1 MTASMLQRLLKYP
14 HAAVFDKSPAAQL
27 AFRLSHPDGAT
38 WRVADETLT
47 VTAGDARH
55 SYALAGLT
63 FAELQSVLQADGFL
77 VSALPATLSG
87 RPAIMLAEG
96 SGDERQSNGDHL
108 FTFTSLLWVM
118 LSGYAVELREA
129 RDNVQQA
136 LRQMVLGQAEDIWL
150 DLWGALYDQQRKP
163 GELDAAFAPR
173 IRREAFRL
181 RVNAI
186 AIEQAVL
193 DATGYD
199 ITIEEPW
206 RKIFTLDESA
216 LSGPHKFYD
225 GDRVGYH
232 LIQPVASTGVDW
244 SVILPVIHRNRA
256 AGIEVLPPYT
266 QIGDAVQAG
275 GTVVTSG
282 RYPMRGRADR
292 YEDRALLD
300 FSAIEET
307 SIPNRP
313 FYHEQNILRFGGTAV
328 PTKRWSEYPNGPWQP
343 LKWSDTAYIA
353 SQEASREYRVYYSAV
368 KYEGQHWPDYRTWND
383 IGSYTWSDY
392 NALGSTT
399 TSQRYAW
406 TLDGSWL
413 LNGSKQLGPY
423 ED

>member
-27 AFRLSHPDGAT
+27 AFLLSHPDGAA
-38 WRVADETLT
+38 WRVADEVLT
-47 VTAGDARH
+47 VTAGDATH

-63 FAELQSVLQADGFL
+63 FAELQSALQADGFV
-77 VSALPATLSG
+77 VSALPGALAG
-87 RPAIMLAEG
+87 RQAIMLAEG

-118 LSGYAVELREA
+118 LSGYAIELREA
-129 RDNVQQA
+129 KDNVQQA

-173 IRREAFRL
+173 IKREAFRL

-206 RKIFTLDESA
+206 QNIFTLDESA
-216 LSGPHKFYD
+216 LSGPHKLYD
-225 GDRVGYH
+225 GDRIGYH

-275 GTVVTSG
+275 GTAVTSG
-282 RYPMRGRADR
+282 RYPMHGRSDR

-300 FSAIEET
+300 FSTIEET

-313 FYHEQNILRFGGTAV
+313 FYHEQNILRFGGVAV
-328 PTKRWSEYPNGPWQP
+328 PTKRWSEYPNGSWLPV
-343 LKWSDTAYIA
+343 KWSDTAYLA
-353 SQEASREYRVYYSAV
+353 SQIASREYRVYYSAV
-368 KYEGQHWPDYRTWND
+368 DYEGQQWPNTRTWQE
-383 IGSYTWSDY
+383 ISGFTWAEY
-392 NALGSTT
+392 NVVCSTAH
-399 TSQRYAW
+399 SQ
-406 TLDGSWL
+406 S
-413 LNGSKQLGPY
+413 S
-423 ED
+423 

>member
-27 AFRLSHPDGAT
+27 AFRLSHPGGAA
-38 WRVADETLT
+38 WRVADEVLA
-47 VTAGDARH
+47 VTAGDETH
-55 SYALAGLT
+55 SYALAGIT
-63 FAELQSVLQADGFL
+63 FAELQSALQADGFV
-77 VSALPATLSG
+77 VSSMPGSLAG
-87 RPAIMLAEG
+87 RAAIMLAEG

-118 LSGYAVELREA
+118 LSGYAIELREA
-129 RDNVQQA
+129 KDNVQQA

-173 IRREAFRL
+173 IKREAFRL

-206 RKIFTLDESA
+206 QNIFTLDESR
-216 LSGPHKFYD
+216 LSGPHKLYD
-225 GDRVGYH
+225 GDRIGYH

-275 GTVVTSG
+275 GTAVTSG
-282 RYPMRGRADR
+282 RYPMHGRADR

-300 FSAIEET
+300 FSTIEET

-313 FYHEQNILRFGGTAV
+313 FYHEQNILHFGGVAV
-328 PTKRWSEYPNGPWQP
+328 PTKRWSEYPNGSWLPV
-343 LKWSDTAYIA
+343 KWSDTAYLA
-353 SQEASREYRVYYSAV
+353 SQVASREYRVYHAAV
-368 KYEGQHWPDYRTWND
+368 VYEGQNWPNTRTWQD
-383 IGSYTWSDY
+383 ISGFTWAEY
-392 NALGSTT
+392 NVVCSTAH
-399 TSQRYAW
+399 SQ
-406 TLDGSWL
+406 S
-413 LNGSKQLGPY
+413 S
-423 ED
+423 

>member
-1 MTASMLQRLLKYP
+1 MTATMLQRLLKYP

-38 WRVADETLT
+38 WRVADEALT
-47 VTAGDARH
+47 VTAG
-55 SYALAGLT
+55 SVSSTYQLAGLT
-63 FAELQSVLQADGFL
+63 FAALRAALEEDGFT
-77 VSALPATLSG
+77 VSNMPDQLAG

-96 SGDERQSNGDHL
+96 NGDERQSNGDHL
-108 FTFTSLLWVM
+108 YTFTSLLWVM

-129 RDNVQQA
+129 EDNVQQA

-173 IRREAFRL
+173 IKREAFRL

-186 AIEQAVL
+186 AIEKAVL

-206 RKIFTLDESA
+206 KNIFTLDESL
-216 LSGPHKFYD
+216 LSGPHKLYD
-225 GDRVGYH
+225 GDRIGYH
-232 LIQPVASTGVDW
+232 LIQPVATTGVDW

-266 QIGDAVQAG
+266 QIGNAVDAS
-275 GTVVTSG
+275 GTTVTSG
-282 RYPMRGRADR
+282 RYPMRGRTDR

-307 SIPNRP
+307 SIPNRS
-313 FYHEQNILRFGGTAV
+313 FYHQQNILRLGGVAV
-328 PTKRWSEYPNGPWQP
+328 PTKRWSEYPLGAWPP
-343 LKWSDTAYIA
+343 VKWTDTVYIA
-353 SQEASREYRVYYSAV
+353 SMEVSREYRVYHAAV
-368 KYEGQHWPDYRTWND
+368 AYAGQQWPNTKTWQD
-383 IGSYTWSDY
+383 IGGYTWLEY
-392 NALGSTT
+392 NVVCSTAH
-399 TSQRYAW
+399 SQ
-406 TLDGSWL
+406 S
-413 LNGSKQLGPY
+413 S
-423 ED
+423 